1 MPSEHRP
8 SFAAL
13 TAEPS
18 SPQAGVQI
26 LVACGDEHLA
36 AQLVDG
42 LASVGLR
49 AQRVTHVR
57 EGLAAPLPGIL
68 VIDDV
73 LPGAPPLE
81 LLRELRHRWP
91 QLESLVLLHEPDFH
105 VARQAYA
112 LGAQD
117 VLPAPTDVDEVVEQ
131 LELLADEAESI
142 NEDEFCF
149 RASATDE
156 NVREA
161 LRAWLAH
168 LCQHGVGAATRARAV
183 SAVAEVLEN
192 VRCHAYPERAGD
204 FQIGARRS
212 GSSWTLFVR
221 DAGLGFEQATLPSSG
236 GLARARALVEDLH
249 IRSLPFLG
257 TTVELRFVHQPIAIE
272 FDGQLDLSES
282 DYLDPATARRLIAA
296 ARAGHPLPPHALP
309 PALAVCVGRLLSDDA
324 AHQRQSLAG

>member
-1 MPSEHRP
+1 MPSQHRP

-13 TAEPS
+13 SADPS
-18 SPQAGVQI
+18 PPQPGVQI
-26 LVACGDEHLA
+26 LVACGDERLGA
-36 AQLVDG
+36 ELVDG

-49 AQRVTHVR
+49 AQRVNHVR
-57 EGLAAPLPGIL
+57 EGLAAPLPAIL
-68 VIDDV
+68 VVDDV

-117 VLPAPTDVDEVVEQ
+117 VLPAPFEVDEVIEQ
-131 LELLADEAESI
+131 LEHLVDQVEAAG
-142 NEDEFCF
+142 EDEFSF
-149 RASATDE
+149 RGCATDE

-168 LCQHGVGAATRARAV
+168 LCHSGIGSATRARAV
-183 SAVAEVLEN
+183 SAAAEVLEN
-192 VRCHAYPERAGD
+192 VRRHAYPERAGD
-204 FQIGARRS
+204 FQISARRS

-221 DAGLGFEQATLPSSG
+221 DAGLGFEQAAVRDGG
-236 GLARARALVEDLH
+236 GLSRARALVEDLR

-257 TTVELRFVHQPIAIE
+257 TTVELRFEHQPIALE

-282 DYLDPATARRLIAA
+282 DYLDPDTARRLIAA
-296 ARAGHPLPPHALP
+296 ARAGQPLPPHALP
-309 PALAVCVGRLLSDDA
+309 PALAVCVGRLLADDA
-324 AHQRQSLAG
+324 AQQRQSLAG

>member
-1 MPSEHRP
+1 MPSEQRP
-8 SFAAL
+8 HFAAL
-13 TAEPS
+13 SAEPGP
-18 SPQAGVQI
+18 PQAGVQI
-26 LVACGDEHLA
+26 LVACGDEQLGSELVEGLA
-36 AQLVDG
+36 A
-42 LASVGLR
+42 VGLR

-57 EGLAAPLPGIL
+57 EGLAAPLPAIL
-68 VIDDV
+68 VVDDV

-105 VARQAYA
+105 VARQAYS

-117 VLPAPTDVDEVVEQ
+117 VLPAPLEVDEVVEQ
-131 LELLADEAESI
+131 LENLVDQLESDGE
-142 NEDEFCF
+142 NEFSF

-156 NVREA
+156 NVRKA

-168 LCQHGVGAATRARAV
+168 LCQHGIGSATRARAV
-183 SAVAEVLEN
+183 SALAEVLEN

-221 DAGLGFEQATLPSSG
+221 DAGLGFEQASLSDGG
-236 GLARARALVEDLH
+236 GLSRARALVEDLR

-257 TTVELRFVHQPIAIE
+257 TTVELRFEHQPIAIE

-296 ARAGHPLPPHALP
+296 ARSGQALPPHALP
-309 PALAVCVGRLLSDDA
+309 PALAVCVGRLLADDA
-324 AHQRQSLAG
+324 AQQRQSLAG